1 MSHREYLNA
10 VTSPPLL
17 MNGFSETG
25 QTPKIKMPKQPL
37 SAQPKGFC
45 VGPMNRFPEYQE
57 VTIFFFPFSN
67 CYMKIVRE
75 FFFCHW
81 SFLPGLYFS
90 PTDITFNQNVTNCI
104 SPSGS
109 NVETNIQIIFKP
121 KMFLPIIKDF
131 KKVKNCISYISF
143 LILFKALLIPLG
155 FGLSLG

>member
-1 MSHREYLNA
+1 MQSRPHHSSWMGSARQGRLRRLKCQNSHY
-10 VTSPPLL
+10 PPSQRASVL
-17 MNGFSETG
+17 
-25 QTPKIKMPKQPL
+25 
-37 SAQPKGFC
+37 AQWTAFQNTRKLP
-45 VGPMNRFPEYQE
+45 
-57 VTIFFFPFSN
+57 FFFPFSN